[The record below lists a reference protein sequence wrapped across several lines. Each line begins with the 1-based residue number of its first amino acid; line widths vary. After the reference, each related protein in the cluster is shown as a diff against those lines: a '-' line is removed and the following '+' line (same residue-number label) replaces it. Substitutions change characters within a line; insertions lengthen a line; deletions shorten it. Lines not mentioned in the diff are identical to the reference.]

1 MGLALGLLVS
11 FAFTVGFLA
20 IVISM
25 AKSKHFIKCFLF
37 SVATGTGTLLII
49 HFTSL
54 MTHFELPVNWVSL
67 SVSAIGGLPSVL
79 AMAVIK
85 FI

>member
-11 FAFTVGFLA
+11 FTFMLGFLA

-25 AKSKHFIKCFLF
+25 VKSKHFIKSFLF
-37 SVATGTGTLLII
+37 SVITGTGTLLIV

-54 MTHFELPVNWVSL
+54 MTYFDLPINWLSL

-79 AMAVIK
+79 AMAVIN